1 MFLGPYEIA
10 PGTQYQ
16 RCPGGP
22 ATPWIIEESDDCGMH
37 WRRAELTY
45 CYPHPRAALVEA
57 LAIIE
62 DEWRP
67 PARAFE
73 QLKFALE
80 HEAVAHC
87 WDKGIR
93 IVRAAGLPGWRD
105 F

>member
-1 MFLGPYEIA
+1 M
-10 PGTQYQ
+10 
-16 RCPGGP
+16 
-22 ATPWIIEESDDCGMH
+22 PWIIEETDDCGVR

-67 PARAFE
+67 PMQAFE

-80 HEAVAHC
+80 HESVAHY
-87 WDKGIR
+87 WDHGIR
-93 IVRAAGLPGWRD
+93 IVRAAGLPRWRG